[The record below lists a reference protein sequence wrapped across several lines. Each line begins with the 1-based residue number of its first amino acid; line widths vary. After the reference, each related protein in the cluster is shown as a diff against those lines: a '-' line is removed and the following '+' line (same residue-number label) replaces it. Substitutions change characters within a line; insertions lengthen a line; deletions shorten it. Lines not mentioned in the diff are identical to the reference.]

1 MFYRLGVGS
10 TLSSEL
16 LDKTV
21 LRVIVAKILQR
32 EKTTEGNYIHDLEDI
47 TYFYFL
53 TKVRFSV

>member
-1 MFYRLGVGS
+1 MFYRLGVGN

-32 EKTTEGNYIHDLEDI
+32 EKTTEGNYIHDLEGI